1 MKKIR
6 LIKLCKSTYYEC
18 LYIGN
23 TDVPVLKCCCCSTC
37 WKFYQMVLMAQ
48 LDQLNSN
55 WPGSTG
61 SFSPFQFPAL
71 TGSSTG
77 PVATSFLFWDV
88 CTPPPPTISSNPKLL
103 LVRLDVII
111 EDPRHDVQ
119 KRDENVIILVHL
131 LCNICVIIGLN
142 AGYGNIFPLRRKF
155 HVNEEHD
162 SSQVSLVK
170 FT

>member
-1 MKKIR
+1 MKKFR
-6 LIKLCKSTYYEC
+6 LIKLCKSTYYQC

-23 TDVPVLKCCCCSTC
+23 TDVPVLKCCCRSTG

-61 SFSPFQFPAL
+61 SFSPFQFPGL
-71 TGSSTG
+71 
-77 PVATSFLFWDV
+77 PVGINWFINWTSCNQLSLLG
-88 CTPPPPTISSNPKLL
+88 CLHPTPSYPKLL
-103 LVRLDVII
+103 PARLDVIM
-111 EDPRHDVQ
+111 EDPKHDVQ

-142 AGYGNIFPLRRKF
+142 AGYSNIFPLRRKF

-162 SSQVSLVK
+162 SSQVSLVI